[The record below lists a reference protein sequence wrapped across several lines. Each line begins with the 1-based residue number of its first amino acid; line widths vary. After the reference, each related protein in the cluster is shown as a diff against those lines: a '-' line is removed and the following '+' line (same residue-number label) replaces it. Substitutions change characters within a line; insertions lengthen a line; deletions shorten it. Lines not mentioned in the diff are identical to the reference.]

1 MNPVYEALLTLSEPR
16 PTTRRLA
23 QYAGT
28 RIANDDS
35 LRVRED
41 GGNIEASYKNP
52 TLYQQQDKRT
62 EFLRTWAFDVHEVRV
77 GRLYETLQFVLL
89 RLGLSGGVE
98 EIDGE
103 RLFDPMCIL

>member
-1 MNPVYEALLTLSEPR
+1 VLTFGEPR

-28 RIANDDS
+28 RTANDDG

-62 EFLRTWAFDVHEVRV
+62 GFSRTWAFDIHEVRV
-77 GRLYETLQFVLL
+77 GGLYETLQLVLL
-89 RLGLSGGVE
+89 RLGLS
-98 EIDGE
+98 
-103 RLFDPMCIL
+103 